1 MRQCGAIASN
11 NSVQAALR
19 NQTNTSREVSC
30 SYTHYI
36 RRKILGLLPKQHSTQ
51 LLQRR
56 YARRYVEQCV
66 IVIVMIL

>member
-36 RRKILGLLPKQHSTQ
+36 RRNIGYWGSYRSNTLRNYYNGVTQ
-51 LLQRR
+51 L
-56 YARRYVEQCV
+56 
-66 IVIVMIL
+66 